1 MSVAIHL
8 VFARVSTT
16 LTPNATPL
24 TVANVPVVKII
35 LMAFRSLG
43 VMAVDECRTG
53 AVSLGPMPVT
63 IRRVIV

>member
-8 VFARVSTT
+8 FVFARVDNTYSECNT
-16 LTPNATPL
+16 
-24 TVANVPVVKII
+24 ANRRQCAGGEDHSHGLSI
-35 LMAFRSLG
+35 LG